1 MTRRELIRN
10 GAMGLAGMAMPNVIP
25 LGLSPG
31 RRAFKMAVITDLH
44 HGLAP
49 DAESRLG
56 AFVEAV
62 HKRKDIDLVLQMGD
76 FCHPLPESGGFM
88 RRWNEIKQPKLH
100 VLGNHDMDHGD
111 KDAAMKFWGMK
122 SRYGV
127 YEHGGFRLIV
137 LDLNH
142 LRKEGRLVPYANGN
156 YFTDNATFNLA
167 DPEQLAWLAGELRRG
182 SKPTVLVSHQPLGFG
197 SPGGPLPPEQVEVF
211 KVVQDAAREN
221 PKGAVVVC
229 LSGHLHVDRLEL
241 IEGLPCLCVNSASY
255 FWSAGMYAYS
265 KPLYAFMEFT
275 RDGNLKVEGVAGEFL
290 KRPPANSAGVV
301 GRSAS
306 ITNRHVRIG

>member
-1 MTRRELIRN
+1 MTRRELIRH
-10 GAMGLAGMAMPNVIP
+10 GAIGLAGVAVPRLVP
-25 LGLSPG
+25 LGLEP
-31 RRAFKMAVITDLH
+31 RARALKIAVITDLH

-49 DAESRLG
+49 DAESRLA
-56 AFVEAV
+56 AFVEEV
-62 HKRKDIDLVLQMGD
+62 HRRKDIDLVLQMGD
-76 FCHPLPESGGFM
+76 FCHAIPESNGFLG
-88 RRWNEIKQPKLH
+88 RWNEIKHPKLH
-100 VLGNHDMDHGD
+100 VLGNHDMDRVD
-111 KDAAMKFWGMK
+111 KEAAMKFWGMK
-122 SRYGV
+122 SRYGA

-142 LRKEGRLVPYANGN
+142 LKKDGKLVPYANGN

-182 SKPTVLVSHQPLGFG
+182 SKPTILISHQPLGFG
-197 SPGGPLPPEQVEVF
+197 NPGEPLPPEQIEVF

-229 LSGHLHVDRLEL
+229 LSGHLHVDRLEVV
-241 IEGLPCLCVNSASY
+241 EGLPCLCVNSASY

-265 KPLYAFMEFT
+265 KPLYAFLEFT
-275 RDGNLKVEGVAGEFL
+275 KDGHLAIEGVAGEFL
-290 KRPPANSAGVV
+290 KPPPADSSKVV

-306 ITNRHVRIG
+306 IVDRRIATR